1 MSTGEVV
8 LAYIGAIL
16 IAMEF
21 VRKFTRL
28 QALMGMLAAWP
39 VSSFFREK
47 RFEDWNETYKNHK
60 LNVTLR
66 LIFSL
71 ILAILTI
78 PLTIM
83 FYVIWFM
90 VLVLN
95 SFHNWVNS
103 LYSEGK
109 KRYRPLYMFIIGL
122 TLSAHKM
129 SEHKKFADL
138 NEQKVMQEIEKGE
151 IPILPIIG
159 VILISIAF
167 VFHLVG

>member
-8 LAYIGAIL
+8 LSYIGAIL

-28 QALMGMLAAWP
+28 QALMGMLAGWP
-39 VSSFFREK
+39 VSSFLREK
-47 RFEDWNETYKNHK
+47 RFEDWYETYKNHK
-60 LNVTLR
+60 LNITLR

-71 ILAILTI
+71 MLLFLTI
-78 PLTIM
+78 PLTII

-90 VLVLN
+90 VLILN
-95 SFHNWVNS
+95 SFHNWVNR
-103 LYSEGK
+103 LYFKGT
-109 KRYRPLYMFIIGL
+109 KRYRPLYMYFIGL
-122 TLSAHKM
+122 TLSALKM
-129 SEHKKFADL
+129 SEYKKFADV
-138 NEQKVMQEIEKGE
+138 NEQKVMREIEKGE

-167 VFHLVG
+167 VLFLI

>member
-8 LAYIGAIL
+8 LSYIGAIL

-21 VRKFTRL
+21 VSKFTRL
-28 QALMGMLAAWP
+28 QALMGMLTGWP

-47 RFEDWNETYKNHK
+47 RFEDWYETYKNHK
-60 LNVTLR
+60 LDVILR

-71 ILAILTI
+71 ILLILTL
-78 PLTIM
+78 PLTIV
-83 FYVIWFM
+83 FYIIWFM

-95 SFHNWVNS
+95 SLHNWVNR
-103 LYSEGK
+103 LYFEGK

-167 VFHLVG
+167 VLFLI

>member
-21 VRKFTRL
+21 IRKFTAL
-28 QALMGMLAAWP
+28 QALMGMLVGWP
-39 VSSFFREK
+39 VSSFFGEK
-47 RFEDWNETYKNHK
+47 RFEDWSETYKKHK
-60 LNVTLR
+60 LNFTLR
-66 LIFSL
+66 VIFSF
-71 ILAILTI
+71 ILCILTL
-78 PLTIM
+78 PLTVV
-83 FYVIWFM
+83 FYLIWFI
-90 VLVLN
+90 VLALN

-103 LYSEGK
+103 SYSEGK
-109 KRYRPLYMFIIGL
+109 KRYRPFYIFIIGL

-129 SEHKKFADL
+129 SGDKKYASL
-138 NEQKVMQEIEKGE
+138 NEQKVMQEIEKRE

-167 VFHLVG
+167 VLFFI